1 MTEER
6 KGFGSVFFVFAGYV
20 LSVTAFVLGGT
31 VGNQLNFTKGVL
43 SLFIGNMILAGYAGI
58 LGYIGNKAQKSST
71 DTFKPVFGVKGQV
84 ISSTIVSLFSLVF
97 ISVYSSLVGSMTQ
110 SLFNLPS
117 PYIGFAVYLTVIVLI
132 NLKGFKGM
140 SLFSKIAVPA
150 IGLFIVY
157 GLFVINRKVGFS
169 NVLEIRPKEEGTFFS
184 VLSVVAASWMT
195 GATFSSDIVRFLKK
209 PNMVWLV
216 TVGSFICVTVLET
229 VGLLCALGTGQSDI
243 VQILASLNMSAVA
256 FIIYLLLTITSGQ
269 AVLYIAAQALEN
281 ITKVIR
287 KCDNEKGDGKFTAK
301 FFIIPSCVFAGIIG
315 IIMLTNGFTQTFLS
329 LLNTIGAAIP
339 PVGGTIVAHFII
351 VEREYKKTFENMP
364 AYRIEAF
371 IAWILGIT
379 VSQCVAWGIK
389 PINGFVTA
397 AVIYTV
403 IRLIRKK

>member
-169 NVLEIRPKEEGTFFS
+169 NVLEIRPKEAGTFFS

-371 IAWILGIT
+371 IAWILGII

>member
-371 IAWILGIT
+371 IAWILGII